1 MLTPSR
7 RTLGMA
13 LGLVLGWHV
22 QAHAQGLPVFD
33 AANLTQNLIQAAQ
46 TIIMVANQVLE
57 LTGLGEIVVGDEF
70 QGDLDSLGEVVSAA
84 RDLSFDVASLDIQI
98 QTLFQLQT
106 VPRSA
111 SELQIR
117 LREIRQVVFQSYV
130 YAMRTHTLLTTAE
143 RTVKHLK
150 SLIAAVGDL
159 VGNMQGN
166 QTLVQVEH
174 TISATMEKIQVQ
186 TTAYHHAQSL
196 ERLSEAMVAQS
207 LQEINDAMMEDY
219 PK

>member
-1 MLTPSR
+1 MQRSSSR
-7 RTLGMA
+7 ALGITLGM
-13 LGLVLGWHV
+13 VLGWHV
-22 QAHAQGLPVFD
+22 QAQAQGLPVFD

-70 QGDLDSLGEVVSAA
+70 QRDLDSLGEVVSAA
-84 RDLSFDVASLDIQI
+84 RALSFDVASLDLQI

-111 SELQIR
+111 SDLQIR

-159 VGNMQGN
+159 VGNMQSN

-186 TTAYHHAQSL
+186 TTAYNHAQSL
-196 ERLSEAMVAQS
+196 ERLSEAMTMESIRQ
-207 LQEINDAMMEDY
+207 INLAIMADY
-219 PK
+219 P